1 MDIVWSATA
10 RRDRDTIHAYI
21 ARTRTAID
29 AYDWL
34 SRINRAVLD
43 IADYPAWGRVID
55 DLGNRDRVVAGPKP
69 RYIVRYRY
77 QPRVQ
82 RIRVVGIFHGTQRR
96 SSRVE
101 PAPSA

>member
-1 MDIVWSATA
+1 MDIVWSAPVP
-10 RRDRDTIHAYI
+10 RDRDAIHAYI

-55 DLGNRDRVVAGPKP
+55 DLGNRDWVVAGPKL

-77 QPRVQ
+77 QPRAQ

-96 SSRVE
+96 
-101 PAPSA
+101 AT